1 MSLRLRRTLKTYDI
15 EASVQSRL
23 LSGILDVSISTYQL
37 TLPPRDREEYWSHK
51 TTDGSRHGASWQN
64 INWLRRPIDERML
77 QVHFSDRIKLPEA
90 SINFADLI
98 YYLGDLGLQTNPEG
112 FLDLAQKG
120 LNALPGT
127 CLVKE
132 IRENSLEKPI
142 LVIAKP
148 TIEHPGTLLLRFQN
162 KPSKTLRTGR
172 DLGPEWIRV
181 PAFPATTEPAESKE
195 VNRLEPSKLPEG
207 SQASE
212 VTELTQEKME
222 QSEQE
227 IVEFVQINRK
237 GIVEKK
243 LLSGINLPIMG
254 NPFWYTYSMLASTA
268 RNGHREYNGRPF
280 GFQVRLEILY
290 FSREFVVFIPEYYK
304 AFGDPNGWI
313 ELLMQLV
320 SPTKMDAIP
329 SEWTEDWPAR
339 KDLHLTRRFEFTAD
353 VKMRNRAA
361 QFRRDRQQ
369 AFELF
374 RSDPD
379 LFDTILPLEVFTIPV
394 NVWSEV
400 AGECSSYISPLTSHR
415 VPTSQEICVAA
426 ISNTSLAMRIADT
439 LMEFRKWFE
448 EDVEP
453 LWLRDDSLN
462 YVHHKVEFIC
472 AIIILQFIAEGAG
485 YLATLIDVEE
495 CLTKYDP
502 IYLC

>member
-1 MSLRLRRTLKTYDI
+1 
-15 EASVQSRL
+15 
-23 LSGILDVSISTYQL
+23 
-37 TLPPRDREEYWSHK
+37 
-51 TTDGSRHGASWQN
+51 
-64 INWLRRPIDERML
+64 ML

-90 SINFADLI
+90 STNFADLI

-112 FLDLAQKG
+112 FWDLAQKG

-132 IRENSLEKPI
+132 IGENSLEKPI

-148 TIEHPGTLLLRFQN
+148 TIEHPRTLLLRFQN
-162 KPSKTLRTGR
+162 KPSKTLRTDI

-222 QSEQE
+222 QPEQK
-227 IVEFVQINRK
+227 IVEFVRINRK

-268 RNGHREYNGRPF
+268 RNGHREYNGQPF
-280 GFQVRLEILY
+280 GFKIRLEILY
-290 FSREFVVFIPEYYK
+290 FSRESVVSIPPQYRDHK
-304 AFGDPNGWI
+304 WI

-329 SEWTEDWPAR
+329 SEWTEDSPAR
-339 KDLHLTRRFEFTAD
+339 KDLHLTRRFEFSAD

-361 QFRRDRQQ
+361 QFRRDRQK
-369 AFELF
+369 AFKLF
-374 RSDPD
+374 RSNPH
-379 LFDTILPLEVFTIPV
+379 LFNTTLPLEVFTIPV

-400 AGECSSYISPLTSHR
+400 AEECSSYISPLTSHR
-415 VPTSQEICVAA
+415 VPTSQEICIAA
-426 ISNTSLAMRIADT
+426 ISNTNFAMRITDT
-439 LMEFRKWFE
+439 LTDFRKWFE
-448 EDVEP
+448 
-453 LWLRDDSLN
+453 DDAEAPQRTVSSMN
-462 YVHHKVEFIC
+462 ANQKATFIC
-472 AIIILQFIAEGAG
+472 AIIILQSIAEGAG